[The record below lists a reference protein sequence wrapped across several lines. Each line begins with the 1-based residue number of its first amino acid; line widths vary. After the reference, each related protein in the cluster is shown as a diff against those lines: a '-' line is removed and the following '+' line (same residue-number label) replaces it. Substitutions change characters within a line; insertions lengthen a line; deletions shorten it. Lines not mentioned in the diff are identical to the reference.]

1 MLQEASQGYKS
12 SESVHGDGHRG
23 GTTGRQT
30 SRGQRTERT
39 WGCTLLPVPWTSRRA
54 DAFLARGEGVIRR
67 WGSVGEFFHL

>member
-1 MLQEASQGYKS
+1 MELNVA
-12 SESVHGDGHRG
+12 RG
-23 GTTGRQT
+23 FTTRVRRAPWWHHRQT
-30 SRGQRTERT
+30 DEQRTADRENMGP